1 MKHRVFMIS
10 GKFRVS
16 NKIFTYFFCIDASTK
31 IGELRELWNEARLG
45 VLRTQSR
52 RDISSAPANGI
63 FGVNKWT
70 GQIGLE
76 TWEWLME
83 QAFLG
88 SLPSRRLWI
97 FAALHDVISL

>member
-31 IGELRELWNEARLG
+31 IGELGELWNEAKLG

-52 RDISSAPANGI
+52 RDISSTLAKWYFGSRQMDWTDRVRGLGMANGTSLSI
-63 FGVNKWT
+63 FTPEPEIVD
-70 GQIGLE
+70 
-76 TWEWLME
+76 
-83 QAFLG
+83 FC
-88 SLPSRRLWI
+88 SPS
-97 FAALHDVISL
+97 